1 MECREAIDRL
11 ITLDQG
17 ESPDQNLVHHLE
29 SCEKCRRE
37 WHRFTSALESLR
49 HVAPAGADNDAPL
62 DSSRHIDR
70 IMESVVWRLPAT
82 STLETSE
89 ANRDYTPGLQMRNWV
104 LGGVAL
110 LFGIGMTPYI
120 ASAREFRGVGGV
132 GVATAVALGVIVTVY
147 ASVFVRA
154 NLQQL
159 TRFVRRFTG

>member
-11 ITLDQG
+11 ITLDPG
-17 ESPDQNLVHHLE
+17 ESPDRNLVHHLE

-49 HVAPAGADNDAPL
+49 HADPVQSENDAPL
-62 DSSRHIDR
+62 DSSCHIDR
-70 IMESVVWRLPAT
+70 IMESVVWRPIT
-82 STLETSE
+82 HNTLETSE
-89 ANRDYTPGLQMRNWV
+89 ANREYTPGLQMRNWV

-110 LFGIGMTPYI
+110 LVGIVMTPYI
-120 ASAREFRGVGGV
+120 VSVQEVRTAGGV
-132 GVATAVALGVIVTVY
+132 GAGTAVALGVIVTVY

-159 TRFVRRFTG
+159 TRFVRRMTG